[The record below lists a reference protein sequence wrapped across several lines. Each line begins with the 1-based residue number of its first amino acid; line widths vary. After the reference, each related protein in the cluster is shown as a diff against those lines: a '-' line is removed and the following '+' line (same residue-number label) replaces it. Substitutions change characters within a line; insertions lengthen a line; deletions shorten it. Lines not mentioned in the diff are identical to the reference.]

1 MNGKTDEKL
10 RGDIAR
16 VVLLVAF
23 FSAMALL
30 LQRPDLREILFDVD
44 TLRSVLKGGEGTSGY
59 LVSALV
65 FTLAGGGL
73 IALGFP
79 RLWASAVAGI
89 VYGALMGTI
98 LSVAASVLGAS
109 VLYQAGKTLFA
120 AVVERR
126 VGDTLKVWQV
136 RFQENAFWW
145 VLYARFFPFSNST
158 VMSLLCG
165 SCNVPFTAYLLGS
178 LVGFVPLAVVFA
190 AFGSGGA
197 KGNLWQIGFAAALLV
212 LSIFS
217 RRLMNRWFP
226 SSRD

>member
-30 LQRPDLREILFDVD
+30 LQRPDLRKILFDVD
-44 TLRSVLKGGEGTSGY
+44 ILRSVLKGGEGTSGY

-89 VYGALMGTI
+89 IYGALMGAI

-197 KGNLWQIGFAAALLV
+197 KGNLWQIGFATALLV

>member
-1 MNGKTDEKL
+1 MNRKPDEKL

-16 VVLLVAF
+16 VVLLAAF

-30 LQRPDLREILFDVD
+30 LQRPDLRKILFDMD
-44 TLRSVLKGGEGTSGY
+44 SLRSVLKGGEGTSGY
-59 LVSALV
+59 LMSALV

-79 RLWASAVAGI
+79 RLWASAVAGVI
-89 VYGALMGTI
+89 YGAFMGTI

-109 VLYQAGKTLFA
+109 VLYQAGKSLFA

-126 VGDTLKVWQV
+126 VGDTLKVWQA

-165 SCNVPFTAYLLGS
+165 SCNVPYTSYVLGS

-197 KGNLWQIGFAAALLV
+197 KGNLWQIGFATALLV

>member
-16 VVLLVAF
+16 VVLLAAF
-23 FSAMALL
+23 FFAIAFL
-30 LQRPDLREILFDVD
+30 LQRPDLRKILFDMD

-59 LVSALV
+59 LMSALV

-79 RLWASAVAGI
+79 RLWASAVGGI
-89 VYGALMGTI
+89 IYGAFMGTI
-98 LSVAASVLGAS
+98 LSVMASLLGAS
-109 VLYQAGKTLFA
+109 VLYQAGKTLFS

-126 VGDTLKVWQV
+126 VGDRLKVWQV
-136 RFQENAFWW
+136 RFRENAFWW

-197 KGNLWQIGFAAALLV
+197 KGNLWQIGFATALLV

>member
-1 MNGKTDEKL
+1 MNRKTDEKL

-30 LQRPDLREILFDVD
+30 LQRPDLRKILFDMD

-59 LVSALV
+59 LMSALV

-89 VYGALMGTI
+89 IYGAFMGTI
-98 LSVAASVLGAS
+98 LSVVASLLGAS

-145 VLYARFFPFSNST
+145 VLYARIFPFSNST

-197 KGNLWQIGFAAALLV
+197 KGNLWQIGFATALLV

>member
-1 MNGKTDEKL
+1 MNRKTDEKL

-30 LQRPDLREILFDVD
+30 LQRPDLRKILFDMD

-59 LVSALV
+59 LMSALV

-89 VYGALMGTI
+89 IYGAFMGTI
-98 LSVAASVLGAS
+98 LSLAASVLGAS

-145 VLYARFFPFSNST
+145 VLYARIFPFSNST

-197 KGNLWQIGFAAALLV
+197 KGNLWQIGFATALLV